1 MDEKKTHIV
10 KHGVIMDEQ
19 PKKKRSPR
27 GFGTVY
33 YVESRKRYAGQIT
46 LEIDGIKKRKTV
58 YGKTKTEAKNRLR
71 ELQIQAMAGNLHL
84 KHSPFS
90 TTVYELAEKLIERQF
105 ALNEIRDSSYHRK
118 TETLKMLGELS
129 NTPLRDVTEDM
140 IVSFFKT
147 KIDYSQSTINKM
159 YQLLGTVF
167 KKAIKERI
175 INENPLNDI
184 PCPKSKQKQIPV
196 RALTL
201 SEQEKLLHVLLTEDI
216 KYSEIMLLSLY
227 TGMRI
232 GECCALTV
240 EDINL
245 DEKMIIISKTVARG
259 ESGKHTIHDTKTQA
273 GTRTI
278 WISEKMSQLL
288 SCIINARKSGYLFLS
303 DSRNLVTTQQVNY
316 YYSLALKSNDI
327 VDNTIFGKVTLH
339 SLRHTFAT
347 RCIESGM
354 PPVVLQ
360 TLLGHTDI
368 KITMNTYCSVSEQY
382 SKEQLSAVTGYL
394 NTHNILF

>member
-1 MDEKKTHIV
+1 MV
-10 KHGVIMDEQ
+10 EQ
-19 PKKKRSPR
+19 HKKKRRPR

-33 YVESRKRYAGQIT
+33 YVESRKRYAGQIL
-46 LEIDGIKKRKTV
+46 LEIDGQKKRKTV
-58 YGKTKTEAKNRLR
+58 YGKTKTEAKNKLR
-71 ELQIQAMAGNLHL
+71 ELQIQALAGNLHL
-84 KHSPFS
+84 KHSPLT
-90 TTVYELAEKLIERQF
+90 TTVYELAEKLIERQY

-118 TETLKMLGELS
+118 METLKMLGGLS
-129 NTPLRDVTEDM
+129 NTPIRDVTEDM
-140 IVSFFKT
+140 IVSFLRT

-175 INENPLNDI
+175 ITENPLNDI
-184 PCPKSKQKQIPV
+184 PYPKSKQKQIPV

-245 DEKMIIISKTVARG
+245 IEKTITVSKTVARG
-259 ESGKHTIHDTKTQA
+259 ELGNHTVHDTKTQA
-273 GTRTI
+273 GMRTI
-278 WISEKMSQLL
+278 WISDSMSQLL
-288 SCIINARKSGYLFLS
+288 SYVINTQKSGYLFLS
-303 DSRNLVTTQQVNY
+303 SNNNLLTTQQVNY
-316 YYSLALKSNDI
+316 YYTLALRNYDI

-382 SKEQLSAVTGYL
+382 SKEQLSSVTRYL
-394 NTHNILF
+394 NTHNIQF

>member
-1 MDEKKTHIV
+1 MV
-10 KHGVIMDEQ
+10 EQ
-19 PKKKRSPR
+19 PKKKRRPR

-33 YVESRKRYAGQIT
+33 YVESRKRYAGQIL
-46 LEIDGIKKRKTV
+46 LEIDGQKKRKTV
-58 YGKTKTEAKNRLR
+58 YGKTKAEAKNKLR
-71 ELQIQAMAGNLHL
+71 ELQIQALAGNLHL
-84 KHSPFS
+84 KHSPLT
-90 TTVYELAEKLIERQF
+90 TTVYELAEKLIERQY

-118 TETLKMLGELS
+118 METLKMLGGLS
-129 NTPLRDVTEDM
+129 NTPIRDVTEDM
-140 IVSFFKT
+140 IVSFLRT

-175 INENPLNDI
+175 ITENPLNDI
-184 PCPKSKQKQIPV
+184 PYPKSKQKQIPV

-245 DEKMIIISKTVARG
+245 IEKTITVSKTVARG
-259 ESGKHTIHDTKTQA
+259 ELGNHTVHDTKTQA
-273 GTRTI
+273 GMRTI
-278 WISEKMSQLL
+278 WISDSMSQLL
-288 SCIINARKSGYLFLS
+288 SYVINTQKSGYLFLS
-303 DSRNLVTTQQVNY
+303 SNNNLLTTQQVNY
-316 YYSLALKSNDI
+316 YYTLALRNYDI

-382 SKEQLSAVTGYL
+382 SKEQLSSVTRYL
-394 NTHNILF
+394 NTHNIQF